1 MYVKCLSEL
10 TSMMSK
16 MMTASIAAWLFV
28 VHGPAVLEFS
38 LHRIK
43 EVHLG
48 QHGKDQNEF
57 HVVKATPVSKFLF
70 SHVVR
75 VRKTVSIEQNQT
87 TLSKTHLNNR
97 NNIIQC

>member
-16 MMTASIAAWLFV
+16 MMTTSVAAWLFV

-57 HVVKATPVSKFLF
+57 HIVKATPVSKFLF

-75 VRKTVSIEQNQT
+75 EYEKQFQSNKTKQHFQKHT
-87 TLSKTHLNNR
+87 
-97 NNIIQC
+97 